1 MCAVQLVV
9 ASPAGGTVV
18 KVQATGSRLTPPAE
32 VTIPE
37 GQQSVSFAIR
47 VAPSDM
53 DEQALITASI
63 PGGVRTTSL
72 PILGIR
78 PTIVR
83 FAGNVARAG
92 NWIDAEI
99 ELNRPNVPEVARL
112 SLTSSIPEIRLPRSI
127 TTRPGQTRVT
137 FKVYIDPTAK
147 AQTSEIAIQFGQT
160 VLRAA
165 LPIEPGRAPILNLPG
180 EMATRFDEPV
190 SFTLSA
196 IDPDGLPLVYAVE
209 GLPSGANFDPA
220 SGAFSWAPGQDQQ
233 GKYEVVLTATN
244 TAQAVTTGR
253 VVINVDAGQPVATV
267 LRNAATSMGPAC
279 SPGALASLEGRWLG
293 SDRNGVSDPSGSAT
307 SLHGA
312 AVKVNEEYVPVV
324 FASWNRVTFVCP
336 AAEPGRTLNVVVE
349 TEAGTSEA
357 LTGSSAAIAPGLFT
371 MDGMGAA
378 QGLAYL
384 SGTSLL
390 ATSRDYRGLGQPAQP
405 GDSITIHA
413 TGFSEGSLPIVTVGD
428 LVARVESVQR
438 VPGVAGI
445 VEITV
450 TAPPGVPEGDRVPIL
465 VTFPLSDAELAS
477 SSDRVRSNVVT
488 IAIEP
493 AKE

>member
-1 MCAVQLVV
+1 M
-9 ASPAGGTVV
+9 
-18 KVQATGSRLTPPAE
+18 
-32 VTIPE
+32 IPE
-37 GQQSVSFAIR
+37 GQQGISFAIR
-47 VAPSDM
+47 VTPSDM
-53 DEQALITASI
+53 DEQPLITASI
-63 PGGVRTTSL
+63 PGAVQTTSL

-83 FAGNVARAG
+83 FTGNVARAG

-99 ELNRPNVPEVARL
+99 QLNRPNVPEVARL
-112 SLTSSIPEIRLPRSI
+112 TLTSSAPEIRLPRSI
-127 TTRPGQTRVT
+127 TTRPGQTRVA
-137 FKVYIDPTAK
+137 FKAYVDPAAKQQTA
-147 AQTSEIAIQFGQT
+147 EITIQFGQT
-160 VLRAA
+160 VLRSS
-165 LPIEPGRAPILNLPG
+165 LPIESGHAPILNLPR

-190 SFTLSA
+190 SFTVSA
-196 IDPDGLPLVYAVE
+196 SDPDGLPLVYAVE
-209 GLPSGANFDPA
+209 GLPSGANFDA
-220 SGAFSWAPGQDQQ
+220 ESGAFSWTPVQNQQ

-244 TAQAVTTGR
+244 AAQAVTSGR

-267 LRNAATSMGPAC
+267 LRNAATSIGPAC

-307 SLHGA
+307 SLNGA

-324 FASWNRVTFVCP
+324 FSSWNRVTFVCP

-349 TEAGTSEA
+349 TQAGTSET

-371 MDGMGAA
+371 IDESGAA

-405 GDSITIHA
+405 GDSITLQA
-413 TGFSEGSLPIVTVGD
+413 TGFGEGSVPIVTVGG
-428 LVARVESVQR
+428 LVARVDSVQR
-438 VPGVAGI
+438 TPGAAGV

-450 TAPPGVPEGDRVPIL
+450 TAPPGVPEGDRIPVL
-465 VTFPLSDAELAS
+465 VTFPLSDAESAS
-477 SSDRVRSNVVT
+477 GSDGVRSNVVT